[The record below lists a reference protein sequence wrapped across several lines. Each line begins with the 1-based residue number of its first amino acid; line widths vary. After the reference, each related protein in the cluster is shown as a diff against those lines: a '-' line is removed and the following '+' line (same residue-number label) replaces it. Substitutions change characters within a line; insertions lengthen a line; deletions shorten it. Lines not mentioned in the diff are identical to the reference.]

1 MPLLRLRIRIL
12 RTLAVFL
19 LFFVLGSTLPLDPA
33 RGARREL
40 RLGGFAIEHALVP
53 PGMPE
58 TIYDAITGDISGW
71 WDHTF
76 SEKPAKFF
84 LEAKPGGGFW
94 EIFAAS
100 GDNWRIRRRLASRG
114 GRRLAA
120 FPLRAFQTLRR
131 ERAPEGS
138 EDEAGLKR
146 NAPLTV
152 KTSRCW
158 RDRWRRLQSGH
169 LRRGDSPT
177 LPATSI
183 APGHPV
189 MTGQA
194 GLRRSEAGAI
204 MGTGNHEGLG
214 RSNRA

>member
-1 MPLLRLRIRIL
+1 MPLLRLRIL

-40 RLGGFAIEHALVP
+40 RLGGFAGEV
-53 PGMPE
+53 
-58 TIYDAITGDISGW
+58 
-71 WDHTF
+71 
-76 SEKPAKFF
+76 
-84 LEAKPGGGFW
+84 
-94 EIFAAS
+94 
-100 GDNWRIRRRLASRG
+100 
-114 GRRLAA
+114 
-120 FPLRAFQTLRR
+120 
-131 ERAPEGS
+131 
-138 EDEAGLKR
+138 
-146 NAPLTV
+146 
-152 KTSRCW
+152 
-158 RDRWRRLQSGH
+158 
-169 LRRGDSPT
+169 T